1 MDLDA
6 LLQHYFGTT
15 DLDSLDDE
23 AIDRGVQWL
32 RLAFGTES
40 EPGRRFAMWVVL
52 HGLDEAPDPATTFK
66 DPQERAA
73 AEAYLRAMDQAERS
87 E

>member
-23 AIDRGVQWL
+23 TIDRGVQWL

-52 HGLDEAPDPATTFK
+52 HGLDEAPDPATAFK